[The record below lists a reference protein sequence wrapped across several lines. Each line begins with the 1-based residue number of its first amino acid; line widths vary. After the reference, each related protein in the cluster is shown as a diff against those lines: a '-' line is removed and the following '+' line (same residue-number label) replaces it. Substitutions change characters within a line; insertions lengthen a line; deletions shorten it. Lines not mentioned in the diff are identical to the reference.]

1 MTDVPG
7 KIGELIRELEDS
19 RMSDSGVSEGNLS
32 FHLDQ
37 LKEVKSE
44 VQKMQDEID
53 NKDGE
58 IDELNTKVDEL
69 QERVVELE
77 EANR

>member
-1 MTDVPG
+1 MVDVPG
-7 KIGELIRELEDS
+7 KIGEIIRIFEDEEDS
-19 RMSDSGVSEGNLS
+19 IANRERVLAIDELRG
-32 FHLDQ
+32 
-37 LKEVKSE
+37 VKSE

-58 IDELNTKVDEL
+58 IDELNEKVAEL

>member
-7 KIGELIRELEDS
+7 KIGEIIVILEDEE
-19 RMSDSGVSEGNLS
+19 DSVANRERVLAVDE
-32 FHLDQ
+32 LRR
-37 LKEVKSE
+37 VKSE
-44 VQKMQDEID
+44 VQKMQGEID